1 MAFVATEHID
11 VSGVGEYDI
20 SSVIILVED
29 ITSVTGG
36 TVTGHSERSVAI
48 MTGAAGFAVRHRL
61 HCGVVAVVLRLE
73 EVWMAIITAKHADV
87 NVVAKHRLANIP
99 GLDRDIA
106 GVTSGTITGDAE
118 CLLSVVTG
126 TAGPALLH
134 RFHAD
139 VVAVILLF
147 EETRVADITFG
158 AMQTVAEDN
167 FANRLG
173 LYGEFVHHPSYVAH
187 TSHVP
192 HTYRI
197 QN

>member
-1 MAFVATEHID
+1 MAFVATEHIV

-48 MTGAAGFAVRHRL
+48 MTSAARFAVRHRL
-61 HCGVVAVVLRLE
+61 HRGMVAVVLRLE
-73 EVWMAIITAKHADV
+73 EFWMAIITAEHAAV
-87 NVVAKHRLANIP
+87 NIMAKHHLANIP

-106 GVTSGTITGDAE
+106 GVTSGTITGDTE
-118 CLLSVVTG
+118 CLLSVV
-126 TAGPALLH
+126 AGSAGFTLLH

-139 VVAVILLF
+139 VVAIILLL
-147 EETRVADITFG
+147 EEFRVASITVG
-158 AMQTVAEDN
+158 AMQTMAEDN
-167 FANRLG
+167 LADSLG

-197 QN
+197 QD